1 MSTVLITGA
10 SRGLGLEFAR
20 QYAADGWR
28 VIATARQVSPALEAL
43 GTSMPARVSTPL
55 LDVEQ
60 AASVA
65 TLAESLGDEPVD
77 VLINNAGYLGAR
89 PFANGGIEHQRF
101 GNSDYEDWART
112 FRINVMG
119 PMRLSEALVENV
131 AASPLR
137 RIITLTSMV
146 GSIGLNRQG
155 GLYPYR
161 ASKAA
166 VNAIMKSMAI
176 DLGKRGILAAA
187 IHPGW
192 AKTDMGGPG
201 ADITVPDAVSGVR
214 KVIADLL
221 PEQCGQVLAW
231 DGSVLPA

>member
-1 MSTVLITGA
+1 MSTVLVTGA
-10 SRGLGLEFAR
+10 NRGLGLEFAR
-20 QYAADGWR
+20 QYAAAGWR
-28 VIATARQVSPALEAL
+28 VIATARQVSPELAALREA
-43 GTSMPARVSTPL
+43 ARDQVSTPL

-60 AASVA
+60 AGSIARLA
-65 TLAESLGDEPVD
+65 DTLAVEPLD
-77 VLINNAGYLGAR
+77 VLLNNAGYLGAR
-89 PFANGGIEHQRF
+89 SFADGGIEHQSF

-119 PMRLSEALVENV
+119 PMRMAEALVENV
-131 AASPLR
+131 AASSQR

-146 GSIGLNRQG
+146 GSLGLNTTG
-155 GLYPYR
+155 GLYAYR

-166 VNAIMKSMAI
+166 VNAVMKSMAI
-176 DLGKRGILAAA
+176 DLGRRGILATA

-192 AKTDMGGPG
+192 ARTDMGGPG
-201 ADITVPDAVSGVR
+201 ADISVADAVAGVR
-214 KVIADLL
+214 DVISRLV